1 MNEKA
6 KNYLWSALSILLVAA
21 VLVFIVAGLSHIGL
35 LELPGA
41 LFGQDD
47 KSGTPSVDE
56 ELTDIL
62 EGASEL
68 TELTVLRANM
78 TPESVRAMLSE
89 LKPAESYMQEL
100 EYTVYAQG
108 VGSMRRV
115 VILMRPG
122 AKLAYYVTPGTGAYR
137 QIFEK
142 DGSTSVSV
150 RSGGKVQSRVY
161 ATGDISFEGEVGVVL
176 THEDFLKSVGEDG
189 YTYSLLSGDVGTLML
204 ITFTT
209 QSGTYS
215 QTQTYKLNLDYG
227 VVTEVTC
234 YENGRLIYSMNTTT
248 LSKDGKPDFTI
259 PGGFLELLPEELRWD
274 ADTVDADT
282 KIE

>member
-6 KNYLWSALSILLVAA
+6 KNHLWSALSILLVAA
-21 VLVFIVAGLSHIGL
+21 VLVFIMAGLSHIGL

-41 LFGQDD
+41 LFGQG
-47 KSGTPSVDE
+47 KEKENPSVDE
-56 ELTDIL
+56 ELAGIL
-62 EGASEL
+62 QGASAPS
-68 TELTVLRANM
+68 ELTVLRADM
-78 TPESVRAMLSE
+78 TPESVRTMLSE
-89 LKPAESYMQEL
+89 LEPVESYMQEL
-100 EYTVYAQG
+100 EYTVYSQG

-122 AKLAYYVTPGTGAYR
+122 AKLAYYVTPGAGAYR

-142 DGSTSVSV
+142 DGRTSVSV
-150 RSGGKVQSRVY
+150 RSGGKVQTRAY

-176 THEDFLKSVGEDG
+176 THEDFLKTVGEEG
-189 YTYSLLSGDVGTLML
+189 YTYSLLSGDTGTLML

-209 QSGTYS
+209 QSGSYS

-234 YENGRLIYSMNTTT
+234 YENGRLIYSMNTST
-248 LSKDGKPDFTI
+248 LSKAGKPDFTI
-259 PGGFLELLPEELRWD
+259 PHGFLELLPEELRWNADTSD
-274 ADTVDADT
+274 AD
-282 KIE
+282 KIKE